1 MAIFTLRVRDSFEA
15 AHALR
20 SYRGLPET
28 VHGHTWQVEAVLET
42 DQLDAEGMGFDF
54 VAVRGALRALVA
66 RFDHQNVNDVAP
78 FDRLSPTTENIARFF
93 FEALQADLPG
103 LAEITLFE
111 GPACSATY
119 RPRG

>member
-54 VAVRGALRALVA
+54 VAVRGALRALVG

-103 LAEITLFE
+103 LVEITLFE